1 MGMNFVDR
9 GENVTKYFTDQDNEQ
24 VIKVLRD
31 WIPVRKKALADGTAL
46 PNIPSF
52 IAVHVQTIIKNMSM
66 RYNYR
71 DYPFRDDMVQD
82 AVINILRYLH
92 TFDVSHVGK
101 RSGKI
106 NFFSWVT
113 MCADRS
119 FSKKITTEEEHNYIK
134 LRSFEDAGGFAALND
149 DPDFQPQ
156 TFVDSTGIT
165 MDFRERIGT
174 FEEKR
179 EAARQRERDKQ
190 NAIREEEK
198 NKKIPRGIL
207 QYLQKANNKPTA
219 EAEDDSDVVVSDIK
233 YDMEED
239 ICNSIPDWDGAK
251 QRLAEREKQNNGDC

>member
-9 GENVTKYFTDQDNEQ
+9 GENVTKYFTDEDNDR
-24 VIKVLRD
+24 VVKVLQD
-31 WIPVRKKALADGTAL
+31 WIPARKRAIKENTKL
-46 PNIPSF
+46 PAIPAF
-52 IAVHVQTIIKNMSM
+52 ITNHVMTIIKNMSM

-71 DYPFRDDMVQD
+71 EYPFREDMVSD
-82 AVINILRYLH
+82 AVVNILRYLH

-101 RSGKI
+101 KGKI

-134 LRSFEDAGGFAALND
+134 LRSFEDAGGFAALSD
-149 DPDFQPQ
+149 DPDFQAQ
-156 TFVDSTGIT
+156 TFTDSTGIT
-165 MDFRERIGT
+165 MDFRERIGN
-174 FEEKR
+174 FETKR

-190 NAIREEEK
+190 NAIKEEEK

-207 QYLQKANNKPTA
+207 QYMTQGKNKVTA
-219 EAEDDSDVVVSDIK
+219 QAEDNSDIDVGDIK

-239 ICNSIPDWDGAK
+239 ICNSIPDMENILRRK
-251 QRLAEREKQNNGDC
+251 E

>member
-9 GENVTKYFTDQDNEQ
+9 GENVTKYFTDQDNDR
-24 VIKVLRD
+24 VVRVLQD
-31 WIPVRKKALADGTAL
+31 WIPARKKALAEGNPL
-46 PNIPSF
+46 PIIPSF

-71 DYPFRDDMVQD
+71 DYPFREDMVQD
-82 AVINILRYLH
+82 AMINILRYLH

-134 LRSFEDAGGFAALND
+134 LRSFEDAGGFAALSD
-149 DPDFQPQ
+149 DPDFQQQ
-156 TFVDSTGIT
+156 TFVDNTGIT

-174 FEEKR
+174 FETKR

-190 NAIREEEK
+190 NALKEEEK

-207 QYLQKANNKPTA
+207 QYMSKPGNVTA
-219 EAEDDSDVVVSDIK
+219 EADDDSDIDVSDIK

-239 ICNSIPDWDGAK
+239 ICNSIPDM
-251 QRLAEREKQNNGDC
+251 EKILRRKDNGDC